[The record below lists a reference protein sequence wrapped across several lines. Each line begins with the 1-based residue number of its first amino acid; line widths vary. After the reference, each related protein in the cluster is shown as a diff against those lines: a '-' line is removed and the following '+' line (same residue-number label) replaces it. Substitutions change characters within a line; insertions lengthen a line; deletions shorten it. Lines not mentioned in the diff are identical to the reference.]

1 VIRELAQEGRTMI
14 MVTHEMRFAREVSSK
29 VVYLHQGRIEEQGSP
44 EQLFNAPQSTNL
56 RRLLATQH

>member
-1 VIRELAQEGRTMI
+1 MI